1 VVDDVR
7 LAPARAA
14 RAGGRGRV
22 LGHPRVQEQEVDRSG
37 GHGVRERT
45 HALQVREVERE
56 ELHGVLRA
64 VVRHGL
70 ERGAEGGDVACAE
83 DEAVAVRALGEQL
96 LERLEAL
103 GEIVSG
109 EDRGGMGGLARPE
122 VRPTRETRQLEIAAC
137 RQSYAPVATIVLAGD
152 AMCSWCDTSTAPCRG
167 CPAQSKAAVGDGLR
181 DRHGCTSLY
190 RQTSGLGRLTSSS
203 IISQSCSRDKYK

>member
-7 LAPARAA
+7 LTPARAA

-22 LGHPRVQEQEVDRSG
+22 LGHPRVQEQELERAG

-45 HALQVREVERE
+45 HALQVREFERE

-70 ERGAEGGDVACAE
+70 ERGAEGGDVARAE

-96 LERLEAL
+96 LERFEAL

-109 EDRGGMGGLARPE
+109 GDSGGMLWACQAGGE
-122 VRPTRETRQLEIAAC
+122 AC
-137 RQSYAPVATIVLAGD
+137 AGD
-152 AMCSWCDTSTAPCRG
+152 ASAGDRGMQAVVRTSGHDRLSRG
-167 CPAQSKAAVGDGLR
+167 CHVFVV
-181 DRHGCTSLY
+181 
-190 RQTSGLGRLTSSS
+190 
-203 IISQSCSRDKYK
+203 